1 MQIALPAICPC
12 SLWTIRSICRVL
24 LILKSFTAVLR
35 YNSSYFY
42 AGAVAELGSAIAEMM
57 GKKGLIDGEKLL
69 PPHLKP
75 QPSSIAGN
83 INGIKETV
91 TPLSAGQ

>member
-1 MQIALPAICPC
+1 MDFEKLY
-12 SLWTIRSICRVL
+12 RVGT
-24 LILKSFTAVLR
+24 KNFTEVLR

-75 QPSSIAGN
+75 QSSGIAKN
-83 INGIKETV
+83 LKGIKETV
-91 TPLSAGQ
+91 TPISSGNNL

>member
-1 MQIALPAICPC
+1 
-12 SLWTIRSICRVL
+12 
-24 LILKSFTAVLR
+24 
-35 YNSSYFY
+35 
-42 AGAVAELGSAIAEMM
+42 MM